1 MADKEKTSG
10 KGIDTKL
17 VKRLLTY
24 VKPYRKYFF
33 LALTLTISLAI
44 LSPLRPYLIAF
55 ILDNPVA
62 NGDIGQLQFW
72 VSLILGLLVVEAF
85 IMYGNTFLTNWLGQ
99 SIIKDIRNQVFQHI
113 LRLRLQFFDRTPIGT
128 LQTRTISDVET
139 LNDVFTS
146 GLVRILGDLLQL
158 VAIFVMMM
166 ITSWQMTLV
175 VLITIPLLLYATYI
189 FKNKVKAS
197 FQRVRSAVSEMNA
210 FMQEHITGM
219 QIVHIFHREE
229 KELARFDKINRKL
242 RKANLN
248 SVLYY
253 SVFFPAVEIIS
264 ALGLAILVWYGA
276 NAVVSVEN
284 DITFGVLVAFI
295 MYIQMFFRPLRMLA
309 DQFNTLQLGM
319 VSGERIFKI
328 LDTDEFIPNE
338 GLKAS
343 LNGLHGPENIHI
355 RFKDVSFAY
364 KEPEWVLQNVDFEVN
379 PGEKIALVGAT
390 GSGKTTIINLLSRF
404 YDIQKGEILLNGED
418 IRSYSLDYLRGL
430 TGVVLQDVFLFS
442 GSIYDNITLNNPDVP
457 LEKVIESAKQV
468 GAHDFI
474 QNLPDQYHY
483 NVRERGAT
491 LSLGQRQLIAFARVM
506 TYNPSI
512 LVLDEATAN
521 IDTESEEIIQQAI
534 DTVMA
539 GRTSLIIAHRLSTI
553 QKADKIIVLQKG
565 KIIENGSHQELLRQE
580 GAYFD
585 LHQKQF
591 AVN

>member
-1 MADKEKTSG
+1 MADSSQTSG

-62 NGDIGQLQFW
+62 NGDMGQLSFW
-72 VSLILGLLVVEAF
+72 VSLILGLLVIEAF

-189 FKNKVKAS
+189 FKNKVKSS

-229 KELARFDKINRKL
+229 KELSRFDKINRKL

-264 ALGLAILVWYGA
+264 AIGLAILVWYGA
-276 NAVVSVEN
+276 NAVINPDN
-284 DITFGVLVAFI
+284 DVTFGVLVAFI

-328 LDTDEFIPNE
+328 IDTDEFIPNE
-338 GLKAS
+338 GKKAS

-355 RFKDVSFAY
+355 KFKDVSFAY

-404 YDIQKGEILLNGED
+404 YDIQKGEILLNGDD

-430 TGVVLQDVFLFS
+430 TGVVLQDVFL
-442 GSIYDNITLNNPDVP
+442 
-457 LEKVIESAKQV
+457 
-468 GAHDFI
+468 
-474 QNLPDQYHY
+474 
-483 NVRERGAT
+483 
-491 LSLGQRQLIAFARVM
+491 
-506 TYNPSI
+506 
-512 LVLDEATAN
+512 
-521 IDTESEEIIQQAI
+521 
-534 DTVMA
+534 
-539 GRTSLIIAHRLSTI
+539 
-553 QKADKIIVLQKG
+553 
-565 KIIENGSHQELLRQE
+565 
-580 GAYFD
+580 
-585 LHQKQF
+585 
-591 AVN
+591 